1 WRLLRPAA
9 PEPARPSEE
18 EIARAAAITAAAPR
32 TYAYLALLGDKQL
45 LLNDAGNAFVMFGV
59 ERRSWVSMGDPVG
72 PERERAELV
81 WKFREMV
88 DHHAGWTCFY
98 QVSERRLHLYVDL
111 GLALVKLGEEARVP
125 LGGFSLEGRSRRKLR
140 HAYRRSEEEG
150 CTFEVVPAERV
161 EACLPELERISDDWL
176 RTRNTREKGFS
187 LGSFDRSYLARLPI
201 ALVRQGGAI
210 VAFANVWPG
219 GDMEELSVDLMR
231 HTLDAPAGV
240 MDYLF
245 LALMLWGSGQG
256 YRWFNLGMAPLAGL
270 EARAIAPLWSRLG
283 ALVFRHGEHF
293 YNFQGL
299 RQYKDKF
306 DPVWEPRY
314 LACPG
319 GFALPL
325 VLADIAALISRGF
338 RGVMAK

>member
-18 EIARAAAITAAAPR
+18 ELARAAVITAAAPR

-45 LLNDAGNAFVMFGV
+45 LFNDAGNAFVMFGV

-72 PERERAELV
+72 PESERAELV
-81 WKFREMV
+81 WKFRELV
-88 DHHAGWTCFY
+88 DRNAGWTCFY
-98 QVSERRLHLYVDL
+98 QVSERSLHRYVDL

-125 LGGFSLEGRSRRKLR
+125 LSGFSLEGRNRKKLR
-140 HAYRRSEEEG
+140 HAHRRCEEEG
-150 CTFEVVPAERV
+150 CALEVVPAERV
-161 EACLPELERISDDWL
+161 AAFLPELERISTDWL
-176 RTRNTREKGFS
+176 RTRSTREKGFS
-187 LGSFDRSYLARLPI
+187 LGFFDMDYLARLPI
-201 ALVRQGGAI
+201 ALIRRGGAI
-210 VAFANVWPG
+210 VAFANLWPG
-219 GDMEELSVDLMR
+219 GDKDELSIDLMR
-231 HTLDAPAGV
+231 HTLDAPPGV

-245 LALMLWGSGQG
+245 LELMLWGAAEG

-283 ALVFRHGEHF
+283 AMVFRHGEHF

-299 RQYKDKF
+299 RHCKDKF

-319 GFALPL
+319 GLALPL
-325 VLADIAALISRGF
+325 VLADVAGLIGRGF
-338 RGVMAK
+338 RGVVAK